1 MEKFDF
7 GVYIGRFEPFHV
19 AHLAS
24 VNFALEQCETL
35 IVVIGSCNKPRTTKN
50 PWTAAERGAMI
61 LDSLTYEQQQRI
73 KFVLANDH
81 LYNDN
86 VWVTSVQRQVSEIT
100 TGGTEHASPTI
111 ALFGHEKD
119 DSSFY
124 LRIFPQW
131 KFIETDEIKGVKG
144 ATEIRELYFRG
155 DAEFRGYLPN
165 AVIHFLVK
173 FRETPE
179 FEKLKEEFHFIESY
193 KEAWRGAPFPP
204 MFVTVDAV
212 VFKSGHVLVV
222 KRKGNPGKG
231 LPALPG
237 GVLTQKETTRA
248 GAIRELREETGIKVP
263 NAQLSSAIVDS
274 HVFDHPGRSLRG
286 RTITHAFAIDLGTG
300 ELPRVRG
307 SDDAEKAWWMPLNEV
322 FASESSFF
330 EDHFHIITHFAQKF

>member
-24 VNFALEQCETL
+24 VQFALERCETL

-61 LDSLTYEQQQRI
+61 LNSLTYEEQQHIR
-73 KFVLANDH
+73 FVLANDH

-100 TGGTEHASPTI
+100 TSATEHASPTI

-131 KFIETDEIKGVKG
+131 KFVETDEIKGVKG

-155 DAEFRGYLPN
+155 DAEFQNYLPA
-165 AVIHFLVK
+165 AVTDFLLK
-173 FRETPE
+173 FSKSDK
-179 FEKLKEEFHFIESY
+179 FEALKEEFHFIESY

-231 LPALPG
+231 LFALPG
-237 GVLTQKETTRA
+237 GFLNQKETIRA
-248 GAIRELREETGIKVP
+248 GAIRELREETGIKVS

-322 FASESSFF
+322 FASEASFF